1 MSNKSVN
8 HRQSKATS
16 DTTSESTKKTNK
28 RKIIARSPETTP
40 LAKKTPIEMGDKPVT
55 FEEIKALFTEQ
66 HNLMRHSV
74 KDEMNTMKN
83 ELISCFDAKLNQLND
98 RISAVESQ
106 VHSRIDQIVAD
117 IQHNDNQTNCSEDDL
132 NRIAKLNNL
141 KIKGIPHS
149 TGENLDNIFRAIAEK
164 MNFDTTNPLNV
175 PTAVRFYRK
184 NIATKLMSPSPI
196 IVLKFI
202 AKHIR
207 DDFYT
212 HYLDKIAAKQ
222 YLMSEDLGLGNGT
235 RIIISEDLTENNSKL
250 LTAALNLKKEGKLC
264 QAFTYEGLVKV
275 KAIKTEKST
284 TIRSQ
289 IQLEIFVQS
298 NQKSHENSSQ
308 SNYNASTTT
317 TTSNVIR
324 METNA
329 TNENK

>member
-8 HRQSKATS
+8 HRQPKATPNNP
-16 DTTSESTKKTNK
+16 SESTTKTNK
-28 RKIIARSPETTP
+28 RKISARSPETTP
-40 LAKKTPIEMGDKPVT
+40 SAKKTPIEMGDKPAT

-66 HNLMRHSV
+66 HNLMRQSV

-83 ELISCFDAKLNQLND
+83 ELISCFDSKLIQLND

-106 VHSRIDQIVAD
+106 VHNRIDQIVAD
-117 IQHNDNQTNCSEDDL
+117 IQHNDKQTNCGEDDL
-132 NRIAKLNNL
+132 KRIAKLNNL
-141 KIKGIPHS
+141 KIKGIAHS

-164 MNFDTTNPLNV
+164 MNFDITNPINV
-175 PTAVRFYRK
+175 PTVVRFYRK

-207 DDFYT
+207 DAFYT
-212 HYLDKIAAKQ
+212 HYLDKIASKQ
-222 YLMSEDLGLGNGT
+222 YLMSEHLGLGNGT
-235 RIIISEDLTENNSKL
+235 RIIISEDLTESNSKL
-250 LTAALNLKKEGKLC
+250 LTAALNLKKDGKLC

-289 IQLEIFVQS
+289 IQLEVFVQS
-298 NQKSHENSSQ
+298 NQPANEHPSQ
-308 SNYNASTTT
+308 SNSNAPTT
-317 TTSNVIR
+317 TTSNVSR
-324 METNA
+324 METN
-329 TNENK
+329 TTKENQ